1 MGEVIHLEER
11 RRRRATRLAADAPA
25 SASAAPA
32 SAGVE
37 FLFDLACP
45 FTYLAAERVDRA
57 FPVVSWT
64 PASGLALRCGALPAP
79 DELEAAREAAEARA
93 HALRLPLEW
102 PERWPVAVPEAM
114 RVDQFAAER
123 GRGPGFVLAAAR
135 LAFAGGFDL
144 VDPEIL
150 ADAAA
155 AAGLG
160 GEEYEAAVR
169 DSRRDVAVQMAARR
183 LLSARVHH
191 LPALCLGGRVFAGEE
206 RIAEAVAGARELV
219 GAVAGS

>member
-1 MGEVIHLEER
+1 MGEVIQLDER
-11 RRRRATRLAADAPA
+11 RRRRAERSPAEAAP
-25 SASAAPA
+25 SSAARE
-32 SAGVE
+32 SAGVQ
-37 FLFDLACP
+37 FFFDLACP

-64 PASGLALRCGALPAP
+64 PASGLALRCGALPGP

-102 PERWPVAVPEAM
+102 PERWPAEVPEAM
-114 RVDQFAAER
+114 RVAQFAAER

-144 VDPEIL
+144 ADPETL
-150 ADAAA
+150 ADAAG

-183 LLSARVHH
+183 LLSARVHR
-191 LPALCLGGRVFAGEE
+191 LPALYVGGRMFAGEE
-206 RIAEAVAGARELV
+206 RIAEAVAGARQLA

>member
-1 MGEVIHLEER
+1 MGEVIQLDER
-11 RRRRATRLAADAPA
+11 RRRRAERSPAEAAPP
-25 SASAAPA
+25 SAARE
-32 SAGVE
+32 SAGVQ
-37 FLFDLACP
+37 FFFDLACP

-64 PASGLALRCGALPAP
+64 PASGLALRCGALPGP

-102 PERWPVAVPEAM
+102 PERWPAEVPEAM
-114 RVDQFAAER
+114 RVAQFAAER

-144 VDPEIL
+144 ADPETL
-150 ADAAA
+150 ADAAG

-183 LLSARVHH
+183 LLSARVHR
-191 LPALCLGGRVFAGEE
+191 LPALYVGGRMFAGEE
-206 RIAEAVAGARELV
+206 RIAEAVAGARQLA